1 MGFSF
6 SSWFLL
12 EWLVVVVVVVTGG
25 HCLFTDLPRLC
36 QQLHKPIK
44 NTRARR
50 RKGRKGRKE

>member
-1 MGFSF
+1 
-6 SSWFLL
+6 LL
-12 EWLVVVVVVVTGG
+12 EWLVVAVTGG

-50 RKGRKGRKE
+50 RKGKERKERIKIE